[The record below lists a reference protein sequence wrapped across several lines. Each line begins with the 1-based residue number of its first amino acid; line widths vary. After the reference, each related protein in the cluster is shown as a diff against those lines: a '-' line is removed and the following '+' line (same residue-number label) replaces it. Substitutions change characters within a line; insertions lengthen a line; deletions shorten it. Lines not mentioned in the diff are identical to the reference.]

1 MKRGELMSL
10 GGNISRAFDAIGGV
24 LVGAGKTVGPAA
36 SKTVNGLYKGGLK
49 VTNKVLDGI
58 EAASKQDGK
67 AFFANVRSKT
77 ADVGRSFTKNVLTD
91 DSSYRSVGKIGHIP
105 QSATMSK
112 KTVGYE
118 NYVNASGKIKQK
130 SITETVAS
138 PHKEK
143 VAAMGNKLVDGIN
156 KVTQSDTVQGV
167 QFSGKFGLMDE
178 LTAHTRAAG
187 NIGARVGGAMFKKSE
202 TSMLGFEATGFG
214 KAALLGG
221 AAISGVPS
229 AASEWN
235 KSRQGM
241 SDGQAVGHAPTPYI
255 PAYAQNSGATG
266 DLVFAL
272 NDLRRG

>member
-1 MKRGELMSL
+1 MKRGDLMSL
-10 GGNISRAFDAIGGV
+10 GGNIARAFDSIGSV
-24 LVGAGKTVGPAA
+24 LVSAGKTVGPAA
-36 SKTVNGLYKGGLK
+36 SKTVNGIAKGGVKLAG
-49 VTNKVLDGI
+49 KVLEGA
-58 EAASKQDGK
+58 EAVKRQDGK

-77 ADVGRSFTKNVLTD
+77 TDVGRAFTKNVLTD
-91 DSSYRSVGKIGHIP
+91 DASYKSVGKIGHIP
-105 QSATMSK
+105 ESATMAK

-118 NYVNASGKIKQK
+118 NYVNASGKVKQK
-130 SITETVAS
+130 RITETVSS
-138 PHKEK
+138 PGRERVAAVGNK
-143 VAAMGNKLVDGIN
+143 VADGIN
-156 KVTQSDTVQGV
+156 KITQSDTVQGV
-167 QFSGKFGLMDE
+167 QFSKKFGLMDE

-187 NIGARVGGAMFKKSE
+187 NIGAKLGGAMFRKSE

-221 AAISGVPS
+221 AALSGIPN

-241 SDGQAVGHAPTPYI
+241 SDGQAVGHAPAPYV
-255 PAYAQNSGATG
+255 PAYMQNSGATG